1 MRVTRELALA
11 AAPATLWTL
20 LWDVPRMVACV
31 PGCVDAKEI
40 EAHRRYAARMT
51 QKVGPITLSAMLDVQ
66 VTEAEPERRL
76 TLTARGRDPVIGAEI
91 TMRVGLEIDAHAD
104 ASVLRIEAE
113 GRVLGKLG
121 ALGHGVI
128 QRKAEEAVAEFAAR
142 AARAV
147 APA

>member
-121 ALGHGVI
+121 ALGHGTI
-128 QRKAEEAVAEFAAR
+128 QRKAEESVDEFAAR
-142 AARAV
+142 LRAAL
-147 APA
+147 PT

>member
-11 AAPATLWTL
+11 APPATLWSL

-31 PGCVDAKEI
+31 PGCVDAREI

-51 QKVGPITLSAMLDVQ
+51 QKVGPISLSAMLDVQ

-76 TLTARGRDPVIGAEI
+76 ALTARGRDPVIGAEI
-91 TMRVGLEIDAHAD
+91 TMRVALEIAGHGDGCVLLIDAD
-104 ASVLRIEAE
+104 

-121 ALGHGVI
+121 ALGHGTI
-128 QRKAEEAVAEFAAR
+128 QRKAEESVDEFAVRLR
-142 AARAV
+142 AAV
-147 APA
+147 QG

>member
-121 ALGHGVI
+121 ALGHGTI
-128 QRKAEEAVAEFAAR
+128 QRKAEESVDEFAAR
-142 AARAV
+142 LQAV
-147 APA
+147 LPT